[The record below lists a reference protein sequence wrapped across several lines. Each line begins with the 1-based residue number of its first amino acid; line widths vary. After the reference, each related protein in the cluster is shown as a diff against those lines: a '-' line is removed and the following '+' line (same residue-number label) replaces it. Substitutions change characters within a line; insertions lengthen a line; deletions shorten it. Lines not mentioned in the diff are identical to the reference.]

1 MSDYTEHLISM
12 AGGDGD
18 VATHRVQAAMKA
30 HREAPRTRGLDTT
43 GPMRAAL
50 AASDAVMFSDDAV
63 ERAAKAIFAE
73 EQCDR
78 RQKLDVES
86 NWRGRLNDR
95 DRDEYRRLTRA
106 GIAALR
112 EADK

>member
-18 VATHRVQAAMKA
+18 VSSARVQAAMRA

-50 AASDAVMFSDDAV
+50 AASDAVMFSDEAV
-63 ERAAKAIFAE
+63 ERAAKALGAAE
-73 EQCDR
+73 FSECSPAYAGNVQFEDGQR
-78 RQKLDVES
+78 HY
-86 NWRGRLNDR
+86 R
-95 DRDEYRRLTRA
+95 DLARA
-106 GIAALR
+106 AIAALT
-112 EADK
+112 ETGE